1 MLLLKDFPADGSVIP
16 FSSQSSYYVLY
27 LLVSELGI
35 AIIVDVIVIIALI
48 KQQQIP
54 IDTLFILSLS
64 IADLLFGVW
73 IFVLGVTELVYNGF
87 WIGKIGIDGD
97 YHS

>member
-16 FSSQSSYYVLY
+16 FSYPEARYFLH
-27 LLVSELGI
+27 LILPELGI

-54 IDTLFILSLS
+54 IDNLFILSLS
-64 IADLLFGVW
+64 IADLGFSVM
-73 IFVLGVTELVYNGF
+73 IFVLASGNLAFDGF
-87 WIGKIGIDGD
+87 WAGKAGK
-97 YHS
+97 SMSLQ